1 MHHHCVNHGRGII
14 NNSIFGITG
23 GIIVHYQSCFETKTV
38 QKSYQLADTHLC
50 SQYMELT
57 SSLLRLDSLIINSFS
72 ATKFTFFKV

>member
-1 MHHHCVNHGRGII
+1 MHHNCVNHGRGII

-50 SQYMELT
+50 S
-57 SSLLRLDSLIINSFS
+57 
-72 ATKFTFFKV
+72 